1 MRKAMETKSD
11 PGTTHLL
18 AILPNSV
25 SSIRGTRT
33 NRFDVV
39 PLTGRVLRC
48 VKQVN
53 KQTATHLSDIFK
65 YDINSYMHNMEQFC
79 IELFPRWIEFS
90 KSYDYHPGLLSN
102 RRFHDNE
109 LRYSSCV
116 TSNLRRS
123 LKQSSLPG

>member
-1 MRKAMETKSD
+1 METKSD

-65 YDINSYMHNMEQFC
+65 YDIDSYMHNMEQFC
-79 IELFPRWIEFS
+79 IELFPRWIEFREKLRLPS
-90 KSYDYHPGLLSN
+90 QDY
-102 RRFHDNE
+102 
-109 LRYSSCV
+109 YSIVDFMTMSCV
-116 TSNLRRS
+116 TRAA
-123 LKQSSLPG
+123 

>member
-18 AILPNSV
+18 AILPNCV

-65 YDINSYMHNMEQFC
+65 YDIDSYMHNMEQFC

-90 KSYDYHPGLLSN
+90 KINDYHPRIIIQSSISWQWAALL
-102 RRFHDNE
+102 E
-109 LRYSSCV
+109 LRDI
-116 TSNLRRS
+116 
-123 LKQSSLPG
+123 QSSQKFKAK